1 MLYAYVVCVHVR
13 VYIMCTITKQIY
25 FLQFLV
31 GVAQLFP
38 QLSNLLYQLIEL
50 CSFCS
55 DECLDNMSVHTRLA
69 LPASLMQDILQK
81 CIDLAE
87 TDVTLFHKVRWMF

>member
-1 MLYAYVVCVHVR
+1 MLYAYVVCVHV
-13 VYIMCTITKQIY
+13 YILCTITEQIY

-31 GVAQLFP
+31 GVAQFFP

-55 DECLDNMSVHTRLA
+55 DDCLDNMSVHTRLA
-69 LPASLMQDILQK
+69 LPASLTQDILQK
-81 CIDLAE
+81 CIGLAE
-87 TDVTLFHKVRWMF
+87 TDATLFHKVRWMF